1 MGEKLTQILI
11 FQINE
16 KLYFLFILK
25 RKFYNNISFL
35 QRKQIFGRQK
45 EVAQS
50 FHFLQTFEFPGEN
63 FLLYNHNRFFMY
75 FINVKSQFDFFYF
88 SGI

>member
-25 RKFYNNISFL
+25 RKFYNNISFF
-35 QRKQIFGRQK
+35 QRKQIVVRQK

-50 FHFLQTFEFPGEN
+50 FL
-63 FLLYNHNRFFMY
+63 FF
-75 FINVKSQFDFFYF
+75 
-88 SGI
+88 

>member
-16 KLYFLFILK
+16 KLYFVFILK

-35 QRKQIFGRQK
+35 HRKQIFGGQK

-50 FHFLQTFEFPGEN
+50 FLFLQTVEFPGEN

>member
-16 KLYFLFILK
+16 KLYFVFILK
-25 RKFYNNISFL
+25 RKFYNNISFF

-50 FHFLQTFEFPGEN
+50 FLFLQTFEFPEEN

-75 FINVKSQFDFFYF
+75 FINVKSQFDYFYF